1 MIITNSDKNLLLNR
15 FPDVDLLYENIIN
28 KKFNSNLYFCIPKGK
43 KYLIWFTYFKYLNV
57 CLLCELHNNEIT
69 KFTIINSSFNSD
81 LCLGNGTIL
90 YGTYFNYKNVKY
102 FTCENIHYYMSQ
114 NISNYKLNRK
124 LHILDH
130 LFSNNLKQI
139 NYHNLFV
146 IFTLPVFKCNFNDA
160 LKYCNES
167 IVPIYSIQCRFL
179 KNNYANNW
187 IIKDIRNYIFKVKP
201 NIKDDTYEIFCI
213 NNKKQEIFYDYALI
227 PDYKTSKM
235 MNKLFRNIKENE
247 NLDLLEQS
255 DDEED
260 FENTDLYKY
269 VNINITYNM
278 KCKFSDKFKQWVPLY
293 VVDTNNLLFINNLSN
308 IKK

>member
-227 PDYKTSKM
+227 PDYKT
-235 MNKLFRNIKENE
+235 
-247 NLDLLEQS
+247 
-255 DDEED
+255 
-260 FENTDLYKY
+260 
-269 VNINITYNM
+269 
-278 KCKFSDKFKQWVPLY
+278 
-293 VVDTNNLLFINNLSN
+293 
-308 IKK
+308 